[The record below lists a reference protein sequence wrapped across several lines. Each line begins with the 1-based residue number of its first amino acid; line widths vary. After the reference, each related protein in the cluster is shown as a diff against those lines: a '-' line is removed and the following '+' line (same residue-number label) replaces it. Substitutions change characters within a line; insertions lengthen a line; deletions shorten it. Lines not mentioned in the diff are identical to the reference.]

1 MRPSVSL
8 EGDRVTPTLDQAARL
23 KQLNK
28 PDATNANETSG
39 GEELVPGVFLMANS
53 LETGGG
59 ERQFAALARSLDPA
73 AFRLYLGCIQQRGP
87 FLDSLGEVAQ
97 FRLGGSLYGLRSLRA
112 RFRLA
117 RHLRRCGVAIAHA
130 FDFYT
135 NLTLIPA
142 ARIARVRV
150 VIGSQRQLGDLLS
163 RAQSCA
169 QAAIFRC
176 CDSVVCN
183 SLAAANRLVEQG
195 LPKQQVV
202 VIGNGLPPAAFVEAQ
217 PALPRRPGLSR
228 VGMIARM
235 NARYKNHRAFLHAA
249 ARIRGSF
256 PTLEFVVV
264 GDGPLRP
271 ELEREAESL
280 GLGHQVHF
288 LGDRR
293 DIPAV
298 LASLDISV
306 LPSASESLSN
316 VILESMAAGVAVV
329 ASRVGGNPE
338 LVAEDRG
345 VLIAPD
351 DSEALAGA
359 IECLLR
365 DAKLRLK
372 LSRNAKQF
380 VAANFSLEK
389 SRKRYEELYAK
400 LLAKKGWHP
409 TPRLV
414 SRA

>member
-1 MRPSVSL
+1 M
-8 EGDRVTPTLDQAARL
+8 
-23 KQLNK
+23 
-28 PDATNANETSG
+28 
-39 GEELVPGVFLMANS
+39 
-53 LETGGG
+53 
-59 ERQFAALARSLDPA
+59 
-73 AFRLYLGCIQQRGP
+73 
-87 FLDSLGEVAQ
+87 
-97 FRLGGSLYGLRSLRA
+97 
-112 RFRLA
+112 
-117 RHLRRCGVAIAHA
+117 
-130 FDFYT
+130 
-135 NLTLIPA
+135 
-142 ARIARVRV
+142 
-150 VIGSQRQLGDLLS
+150 
-163 RAQSCA
+163 
-169 QAAIFRC
+169 
-176 CDSVVCN
+176 
-183 SLAAANRLVEQG
+183 
-195 LPKQQVV
+195 
-202 VIGNGLPPAAFVEAQ
+202 
-217 PALPRRPGLSR
+217 
-228 VGMIARM
+228 
-235 NARYKNHRAFLHAA
+235 
-249 ARIRGSF
+249 
-256 PTLEFVVV
+256 

-280 GLGHQVHF
+280 GLGDQVHF

-351 DSEALAGA
+351 DSEALASA

-372 LSRNAKQF
+372 LSRNAQQF